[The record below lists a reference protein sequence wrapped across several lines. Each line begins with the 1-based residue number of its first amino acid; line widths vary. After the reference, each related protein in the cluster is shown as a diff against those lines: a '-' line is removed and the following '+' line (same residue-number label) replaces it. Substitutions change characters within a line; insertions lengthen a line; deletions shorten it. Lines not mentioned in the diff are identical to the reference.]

1 MIMNAE
7 QLNNTIEEHGWLPIP
22 DQITTREGIL
32 VNSANEIW
40 HLPYAIISHPSID
53 FEKIKNLKLRWVTK
67 RHIQDRL
74 ETTSTHAG
82 FTAFSLLWAEAL
94 TLQDEFNIT
103 QDLDHAALKQ
113 ALISLFEHII
123 AKSRSNHRLYALY
136 RPIQWYIWC
145 AENYPELGFCLRYS
159 MELEALV
166 IPGGPKGE
174 AVRME
179 DPDCGPLNR
188 SLELPLLFSKLRDDN
203 SNEFEHLQQKAAL
216 ALSIAFG
223 RNPANLTYL
232 RESDFKNLTPEL
244 EESCYVIKI
253 PRIKKRQLRARDD
266 FLEEY
271 IDPEFAVHII
281 RLIEAN
287 RNILTEVEISTGKVE
302 IEKPLFIKLN
312 RNKAAVVAG
321 LIEDSYNMTSKNISD
336 LLRSFVNRH
345 KIISPITGEILH
357 LSTRRLRYTLATS
370 LAADGVSKRELAR
383 ILDHT
388 NTQHVLVYFELA
400 GNIVEHLDKA
410 MAKGFAKYLNYF
422 KGNIIDNDYEAINS
436 DRDDKKV
443 SFIDEDNP
451 TTQEE
456 IGVCGKDSICHL
468 DPPFSCYLCPKFQPY
483 RHADHEYVLECMLA
497 SREDRMKKYES
508 SRLGIQLDHVIMAV
522 ADVNERCKQGASNA

>member
-1 MIMNAE
+1 MDTE
-7 QLNNTIEEHGWLPIP
+7 QLDHAIAEHGWLPIP
-22 DQITTREGIL
+22 DQITTREGVL

-40 HLPYAIISHPSID
+40 HLPYTITSHPNID

-67 RHIQDRL
+67 RHIQERL

-82 FTAFSLLWAEAL
+82 LTAFTALWTEAI
-94 TLQDEFNIT
+94 TLQDEFNIIR
-103 QDLDHAALKQ
+103 DLNYDDLKQ
-113 ALISLFEHII
+113 TLISLFEHII
-123 AKSRSNHRLYALY
+123 ARSRSDHRLWALY

-145 AENYPELGFCLRYS
+145 AENYPELGFCPRYS

-166 IPGGPKGE
+166 IPGNPKGE

-188 SLELPLLFSKLRDDN
+188 SLELSLILSKLRSDD
-203 SNEFEHLQQKAAL
+203 STQFEHLQQKAAV

-244 EESCYVIKI
+244 AEPCYVIRI

-281 RLIEAN
+281 KLIEAN
-287 RNILTEVEISTGKVE
+287 RSTSTVIELATGKVE
-302 IEKPLFIKLN
+302 IEKPLFIKIN
-312 RNKAAVVAG
+312 GNSAAVASG

-336 LLRSFVNRH
+336 LLRSFVMRH

-370 LAADGVSKRELAR
+370 LAAEGISKRELAR

-388 NTQHVLVYFELA
+388 DTQHVLVYFELA

-410 MAKGFAKYLNYF
+410 MAKGFSRYLNYF
-422 KGNIIDNDYEAINS
+422 KGNIIASDEDAINGA
-436 DRDDKKV
+436 REDKRL
-443 SFIDEDNP
+443 SFVNEENP
-451 TTQEE
+451 TQQTE
-456 IGVCGKDSICHL
+456 IGVCGKQSICHL

-483 RHADHEYVLECMLA
+483 RHANHEYVLDCLLA
-497 SREDRMKKYES
+497 SREARMHKYEN
-508 SRLGIQLDHVIMAV
+508 SRLGIQLDQVIMAV
-522 ADVNERCKQGASNA
+522 AEVSEQCKQELTNA